1 MQSNPLIER
10 KRVTSYNVFPLNEYK
25 LEHFEP
31 AAKLSVE
38 QAQKDINAIKE
49 NTEEPNFE
57 NTVLALEESGALMGE
72 VASVFYN
79 LLSTHSDNEF
89 KALAQ
94 VISPMFA
101 QFGSKISTD
110 EVLFNKV
117 KTVYDNMDN
126 LGLND
131 EQKRVTELK
140 YKSFVRNGAKLTD
153 EEKEKLL
160 AIDMEMAGLTPKY
173 SQNVLNSTNAYE
185 LLIEDKEEL
194 KGIPENALKAAAALA
209 RQKGHDKG
217 WMFNLQAP
225 SIMPVITYADNR
237 ELRKTISLAVST
249 IANNGEFDNKENC
262 IRIANLRHQRANIL
276 GFNTHADYVLAERM
290 AQNKNNVLDF
300 LNKIYDVAYPVALK
314 EVEEVAAFAKETD
327 GLEEFMSW
335 DFSYYSEKLKQKKFA
350 LNSEELRPYFKV
362 ENVIDGVFKVA
373 GKLYGLQFKSLPE
386 IPVYH
391 EDVKV
396 FEVTEANG
404 DYIGILYMDL
414 HPRTTKRSGAWMNPM
429 VGQGLHDGKMEK
441 PQIFVVAN
449 FTPSTED
456 SPSLLTFR
464 EVETLFHEF
473 GHALH
478 GLLSDVTYSSVASPS
493 VYWDFVELPSQIME
507 NWVSEKET
515 LELFAYHYET
525 GEVIP
530 SEFVEKIKASQTYLS
545 AYSNIRQ
552 LSFGF
557 LDMSWHANDPSEIK
571 DVIAFEDEVMK
582 KTRLFPKV
590 IDSSKSASFSHIF
603 AGGYSAGYYSYK
615 WAEVLDA
622 DAFELFKEKGIFN
635 QETAESFRRNV
646 LAKGNTE
653 HPMNLFE
660 AFRGRKPD
668 ADALLRRDGLIK

>member
-10 KRVTSYNVFPLNEYK
+10 KRVTDYNVYPLNEYK

-38 QAQKDINAIKE
+38 EAQKELDAIKD
-49 NTEEPNFE
+49 NTEEPNFD
-57 NTVLALEESGALMGE
+57 NTILALEETGALMSD
-72 VASVFYN
+72 VASVFFN

-101 QFGSKISTD
+101 QFGSKLSTD
-110 EVLFNKV
+110 EVLFSKV
-117 KTVYDNMDN
+117 KAVYDNMDN
-126 LGLND
+126 LNLND
-131 EQKRVTELK
+131 EQKRVVELK
-140 YKSFVRNGAKLTD
+140 YKGFVRNGAMLPK

-160 AIDMEMAGLTPKY
+160 AIDMEMAGITPKY

-185 LLIEDKEEL
+185 LHITDINEL
-194 KGIPENALKAAAALA
+194 KGIPENALKAAAYLA
-209 RQKGHDKG
+209 KQKGKEEG

-237 ELRKTISLAVST
+237 ELRKTISLAVSK
-249 IANNGEFDNKENC
+249 IANEGEFDNKENC
-262 IRIANLRHQRANIL
+262 IQIANLRQKRANIL
-276 GFNTHADYVLAERM
+276 GFNTHSDYVLAERM
-290 AQNKNNVLDF
+290 AENKDNVLDF
-300 LNKIYDVAYPVALK
+300 LNKIYDVAYPVAQK
-314 EVEEVAAFAKETD
+314 EVEEVATFAKEMD
-327 GLEEFMSW
+327 GLEDFMAW
-335 DFSYYSEKLKQKKFA
+335 DFSYYAEKLKQKKFDF
-350 LNSEELRPYFKV
+350 NSEELRPYFKV

-373 GKLYGLQFKSLPE
+373 NKLYGLEFKALQE

-396 FEVTEANG
+396 FEVSEANG
-404 DYIGILYMDL
+404 DYVGILYMDL

-429 VGQGLHDGKMEK
+429 VTQGLREGKMDK

-464 EVETLFHEF
+464 EVETMFHEF

-478 GLLSDVTYSSVASPS
+478 GLLSDVTYTSVASPS
-493 VYWDFVELPSQIME
+493 VYWDFVELPSQVME

-515 LELFAYHYET
+515 LELFAFHYET

-530 SEFVEKIKASQTYLS
+530 EVLINKIKASQTYLS
-545 AYSNIRQ
+545 GYANIRQ

-557 LDMSWHANDPSEIK
+557 LDMSWHANDPSDVK
-571 DVIAFEDEVMK
+571 DVIAFEDKVMD

-590 IDSSKSASFSHIF
+590 INSSRSASFSHIF
-603 AGGYSAGYYSYK
+603 AGGYSSGYYSYK

-622 DAFELFKEKGIFN
+622 DAFSLFKEKGIFDK
-635 QETAESFRRNV
+635 ETAESFRRNV

-653 HPMNLFE
+653 HPMNLFK

-668 ADALLRRDGLIK
+668 ADALLRRDGLLK